1 MSKKVLR
8 RVVAGAGSVA
18 LAGGMVATVGAGLAA
33 AAPIASPQSWGSHGV
48 AFTRTID
55 KTSPNVGDT
64 VRVTTTTATSGVD
77 TAYIYRIQDF
87 HPACL
92 TYVGNSARVDGTVE
106 NAANVE
112 VNADTNGLGYAL
124 LKNDSPGWYI
134 GLNKSRS
141 FSFDY
146 TVGPGCAGGTDLM
159 TTLTA
164 KYYSVAKAWS
174 GTDALANKGPTLSV
188 AKVAST
194 TALAAVQNVQV
205 RQASTLSATVTGG
218 RSGDPVDFY
227 DAGTKIGS
235 GVLDGSGKASFQW
248 TPTVKG
254 AHSLQAKFPDT
265 GYATGSQSAVQ
276 NVNATQANVNSTV
289 AVGAVAGAQ
298 VGKASTLAATVT
310 PAGAGGTV
318 TFKDGAATIASAPV
332 GADGKASYNWTPAT
346 AGDHAITAEFS
357 GRDGVNASTGGPVTV
372 AVADQPAE
380 STPSTTTLN
389 GLSGAQVGKATTV
402 SAKVSPANAGGT
414 VTFKDGDTV
423 IGTGQVGADGT
434 ASTNWTPATS
444 GQRTLTAEFSG
455 NGTVTSSSDQVS
467 VSVAPGTGGGTPGT
481 PGTGGGTG
489 SLSNLLG
496 GFGSSK

>member
-18 LAGGMVATVGAGLAA
+18 LAGGMVATVGAGFAA
-33 AAPIASPQSWGSHGV
+33 AAPIASPTTWSDGNSQ
-48 AFTRTID
+48 FTRTID
-55 KTSPNVGDT
+55 NATPHVGDT
-64 VRVTTTTATSGVD
+64 ITISTAFQRKWSVEDIYNYKDLHDGCLSYVPGSAKWEGGAIAKVTETPAAPGSQASVTVDSPNLTSWAV
-77 TAYIYRIQDF
+77 
-87 HPACL
+87 P
-92 TYVGNSARVDGTVE
+92 
-106 NAANVE
+106 
-112 VNADTNGLGYAL
+112 GLGGSWGAKRTISMQFVVQPTCQL
-124 LKNDSPGWYI
+124 
-134 GLNKSRS
+134 
-141 FSFDY
+141 
-146 TVGPGCAGGTDLM
+146 GTDLM
-159 TTLTA
+159 TTMHYGGGLG
-164 KYYSVAKAWS
+164 S
-174 GTDALANKGPTLSV
+174 GVYQDKGPTINAS
-188 AKVAST
+188 KSAST

-205 RQASTLSATVTGG
+205 GQASTLSATVTGG

-235 GVLDGSGKASFQW
+235 GALDGSGKASFQW

-372 AVADQPAE
+372 AVADKPAE